1 MIQKAG
7 YCSRC
12 GIDHIISLEE
22 NMVKQ
27 FSELLPN
34 GVTDRF
40 QGPAIPMRISMQGTL
55 ECGCSCDFADT
66 RTHQEWCTEVQCAK
80 RAMKDPTS
88 SYWVT
93 MDQG

>member
-22 NMVKQ
+22 NMVTQ
-27 FSELLPN
+27 FSELFPN

-40 QGPAIPMRISMQGTL
+40 QGPMIPMKISL
-55 ECGCSCDFADT
+55 EKNIECDCSCDFADT
-66 RTHQEWCTEVQCAK
+66 RTHQEWCTEMQCAK
-80 RAMKDPTS
+80 RAMKEES
-88 SYWVT
+88 GSYWIAT
-93 MDQG
+93 E